1 MFIKLKKNFYKKNA
15 IDLSKDLLGKYLMHN
30 IRKESLHYNLDKKNL
45 LIGKIVE
52 TEAYMGFY
60 DKGSHTY
67 NGKRSRRTEAMY
79 GEAGR
84 AYIYLIYG
92 MYNCLNVVA
101 AEKEIGQ
108 AVLIRALEP
117 IEGQEL
123 MTFNRFNKS
132 SIELNKQ
139 QLKNLTNGPGKLC
152 QAFNITRS
160 LNGIDFTK
168 DTLYICSRQE
178 DLKDEE
184 IVKAKRIGID
194 YAKEAKE
201 FYWRFY
207 IKGNKYVS
215 KL

>member
-30 IRKESLHYNLDKKNL
+30 IRKESLYYNLDKKNL